1 MGTDQR
7 SFESP
12 SPNGLPFLEIGG
24 LQLSY
29 PLLSQEQ
36 VKLRTSNLGDIFTW
50 MNEWMNTYI
59 YIAPVKQKSSE
70 ALAAE

>member
-1 MGTDQR
+1 MH
-7 SFESP
+7 F
-12 SPNGLPFLEIGG
+12 
-24 LQLSY
+24 QLCTTNKT
-29 PLLSQEQ
+29 EQ
-36 VKLRTSNLGDIFTW
+36 N